1 MKKSL
6 LALAVLGAFVGAASA
21 QSSVTVFGMVDLS
34 VNYIKNGSN
43 KSTTMDNNQL
53 NSNRLGFRGSED
65 LGGGLTAN
73 FWLEGAMNNDDGGTA
88 WTQARQSWVGL
99 AGKWG
104 EIRLGRDYTPVFK
117 LLSTYDAWGANGFG
131 NGSNLYA
138 AKAIATLNGAAT
150 SATTNEVNTLVRASN
165 MVEYYLPSGIGGVYG
180 QLMGALGEGT
190 AGSKYVGGRLGWAG
204 GPVDVSVAYSETRI
218 RPLGGDDKFKSWA
231 IGGSYDAKVVKALA
245 YYGEYKQAGTKLKFW
260 ELSGSVPL
268 GAAELR
274 ASYGELKDD
283 GGSKVKNWGIEG
295 IYNLSK
301 RTAVYTQYGE
311 LKLPS
316 GTGSATWTLLPGASG
331 PTAADRAAG
340 YKSSAFGVG
349 VRHIF

>member
-34 VNYIKNGSN
+34 VNRIENGSK

-65 LGGGLTAN
+65 LGGGLAAN

-104 EIRLGRDYTPVFK
+104 EVRLGRDYTPVFR
-117 LLSTYDAWGANGFG
+117 LLSANDAWGANGFG

-138 AKAIATLNGAAT
+138 GKPIAALDPAAT
-150 SATTNEVNTLVRASN
+150 SATTNKVNTLVRASN
-165 MVEYYLPSGIGGVYG
+165 SLQYHLPSGLGGLYG
-180 QLMGALGEGT
+180 QFMGALGEGVN
-190 AGSKYVGGRLGWAG
+190 GSKYWGGRIGWAG
-204 GPVDVSVAYSETRI
+204 GPIDVSAAYSETKI
-218 RPLGGDDKFKSWA
+218 APIAGDDKFKSWA
-231 IGGSYDAKVVKALA
+231 IGGSFDFKAAKA
-245 YYGEYKQAGTKLKFW
+245 YAHYGEYKAGGGKVKFY

-268 GAAELR
+268 GAAEVR

-283 GGSKVKNWGIEG
+283 DGDKVKNWGLEG

-301 RTAVYTQYGE
+301 RTAMYAQYGE
-311 LKLPS
+311 LKVPA
-316 GTGSATWTLLPGASG
+316 GAGGAWTLLPGASG
-331 PTAADRAAG
+331 PTPAEVASG
-340 YKSSAFGVG
+340 FKSKAFGVG